1 MADKRLQALAK
12 AKGVDKRGNKPQ
24 ATTGDL
30 GGSDGEIAYE
40 LKRLAKENRAI
51 WTTFCDM
58 ECEINKLE
66 DKFKLLQ
73 DEIEALKDKK

>member
-1 MADKRLQALAK
+1 MADKRLQQLAK

-24 ATTGDL
+24 ATTGEP
-30 GGSDGEIAYE
+30 S
-40 LKRLAKENRAI
+40 LKARMTRLEKENRAI

-58 ECEINKLE
+58 ECDINKLE

-73 DEIEALKDKK
+73 DEIEALKDNK